1 MMKSKKA
8 NGTTAAAAANSLY
21 GRIRVGLWRVGGDRR
36 ENLWG

>member
-8 NGTTAAAAANSLY
+8 NGTAAAANSLY